1 MANTGNWTKEEMEAG
16 FLPPVEGS
24 QVDYGDARL
33 ERVEK
38 DKDRANSRINETY
51 DQMINQSDKFYQS
64 QIDASKEYAETQKK
78 NQQEQTDFAIEQ
90 IEQQKA
96 QAKKDYTKEQSGAYV
111 DWQKQSGEYGAN
123 AEAMAA
129 QGMGGTGYSESA
141 QVSMYNTYQNRVA
154 TARETYNRAVLNYD
168 NAIKDARLQNNAA
181 LAEIAYNALQTQLE
195 LALEGFQYKNS
206 LIQEKTKLGLEVDN
220 QYWGRYTDVLDQINT
235 ENALAEDIRQYNES
249 LAEEKRQYNESLAF
263 QKAQLAEEKRQFN
276 VAQAAKASSSS
287 GGGSSG
293 SSRVKK
299 SSSSSKSSSSKSKG
313 ETNRG
318 SGIKKSSSS
327 SSTKKSSGSSSAT
340 IDMNSVLAL
349 GYGPISASKLSELES
364 KGLVQSYQDGNKIK
378 FKKSAYAIKQSMLFN

>member
-1 MANTGNWTKEEMEAG
+1 MANTGNWSQEELEAG
-16 FLPPVEGS
+16 FFELPESSNTATNQKRVN
-24 QVDYGDARL
+24 QVKSARSSAMNT
-33 ERVEK
+33 V
-38 DKDRANSRINETY
+38 NNTY
-51 DQMINQSDKFYQS
+51 DGMINQSDKFYQD
-64 QIDASKEYAETQKK
+64 QINASKEYAETQKK

-96 QAKKDYTKEQSGAYV
+96 QAEKDYKKEQSGAYV

-123 AEAMAA
+123 AEAMAV

-154 TARETYNRAVLNYD
+154 TARETYSRAVLNYD

-206 LIQEKTKLGLEVDN
+206 LIQEKTKMSMEVDKE
-220 QYWGRYTDVLDQINT
+220 YYSRYTDVLDQINT
-235 ENALAEDIRQYNES
+235 ENALAEEVRQYNEKM
-249 LAEEKRQYNESLAF
+249 AEEKRQYNETLAF

-276 VAQAAKASSSS
+276 VSQAAKASSSS
-287 GGGSSG
+287 GGGSS
-293 SSRVKK
+293 SSSKVKK
-299 SSSSSKSSSSKSKG
+299 SSGSSSSKSKG

-327 SSTKKSSGSSSAT
+327 SSKSSSGSSAT

-349 GYGPISASKLSELES
+349 GYGPISASRLSELES
-364 KGLVQSYQDGNKIK
+364 KGLIQSYQSGNKIK
-378 FKKSAYAIKQSMLFN
+378 FKKSAYAIKQSMLFK